1 MISYMIDKIMSYT
14 SVSDR
19 EKINRLLELDC
30 NMYANLGSDSTKAE
44 KLEVKKQSRA
54 IYRAIKQLDES
65 VGRSL
70 LEDLPDSGYKYMERE
85 PVYILDE
92 IIRKTRATMRVTLGY
107 VTKPYGDKIRLVN
120 TNSHRI
126 GKAIRLR
133 CVGHKKRMV
142 IVKNLIEHGIER
154 IAVNRETV
162 YFDTDDL
169 KEKAFYIWS

>member
-1 MISYMIDKIMSYT
+1 MHIDNCEGLTFLTWDMF
-14 SVSDR
+14 
-19 EKINRLLELDC
+19 
-30 NMYANLGSDSTKAE
+30 DSP
-44 KLEVKKQSRA
+44 
-54 IYRAIKQLDES
+54 
-65 VGRSL
+65 
-70 LEDLPDSGYKYMERE
+70 DLPDSGYKYMERE

-92 IIRKTRATMRVTLGY
+92 IIRKTRATMKVTLGY

-126 GKAIRLR
+126 GKAIQLR

-162 YFDTDDL
+162 YFDTDNL